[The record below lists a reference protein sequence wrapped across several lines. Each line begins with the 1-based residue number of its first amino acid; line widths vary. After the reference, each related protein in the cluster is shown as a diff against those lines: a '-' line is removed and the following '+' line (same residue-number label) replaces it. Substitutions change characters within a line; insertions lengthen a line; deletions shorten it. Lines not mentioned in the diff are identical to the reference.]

1 MSAAT
6 TSNLCEGRFSLSR
19 LWLISPSV
27 ALAGDASAVQAVS
40 TAALLCAFNKTST
53 QQPPLEDASAP
64 LPASDS
70 LINTFA
76 ALSIGGGAFQGG
88 AHAAGGYGSAHLESP
103 WGGDGS
109 NSPPETAQDSITP
122 GETHRGLVQSPYG
135 SRVGFARDETPRT
148 KVTPTLSSRVSLPPA
163 YVPRSPSPI
172 PPQGAGV
179 LLDHGGQSANR
190 PSLET
195 GAGDLTS
202 QTGGP
207 DSQWKGPREEERLRF
222 LGESEYDSRVV
233 KWLNQHPPQASP
245 WTEPEGNGPD
255 PSESPAAGRPSP
267 RGFGGFASVSRG
279 LEGELRDLEDG
290 SRGLEGEHRGLES
303 RVSAGDVDPLQ
314 HSEKRGAS
322 SQQQLPPPAS
332 KGYVLSAQR
341 SASSETL
348 QGQAV
353 RIRELRQDEG
363 IYITNQAEDVSTQ
376 EVEIARVAVGQ
387 ALPEEDEEIRKGSKS
402 ISFKRSHSSGRSAN
416 TLVSLGK
423 DEAVAAG
430 VNGPPVMREARSEQR
445 LTGLGQQGSPIGL
458 EQGKALLWDR
468 KGSPQSSARAATGV
482 DPRFDGAQTPGR
494 KRSSCFPKFG
504 KLVVPGRSKPEKVS
518 ANQGRKPTLA
528 AYHEP
533 LETQSGPAAF
543 YSARDSSVD
552 PISQSYSGFTEGGE
566 EEEEP
571 ALITVESN
579 PTMATEYGDE
589 GKFRLCEEGVF

>member
-1 MSAAT
+1 
-6 TSNLCEGRFSLSR
+6 
-19 LWLISPSV
+19 LISPSV

-40 TAALLCAFNKTST
+40 TAALLYAFNKTST
-53 QQPPLEDASAP
+53 QQPPQEDENSAP
-64 LPASDS
+64 LPSSDS

-76 ALSIGGGAFQGG
+76 ALSIAGGAFQGG
-88 AHAAGGYGSAHLESP
+88 IHAAGGYESAHLE
-103 WGGDGS
+103 GDGS
-109 NSPPETAQDSITP
+109 NSPPETAQVLVTP
-122 GETHRGLVQSPYG
+122 GGTHRGFVQSPYG
-135 SRVGFARDETPRT
+135 SRVGFAESPCG

-172 PPQGAGV
+172 PHKGV
-179 LLDHGGQSANR
+179 SLDHGTPPAYR

-207 DSQWKGPREEERLRF
+207 DSQWKGPHEEERLRF
-222 LGESEYDSRVV
+222 LGDSEYDNKVV

-267 RGFGGFASVSRG
+267 RGFGLENVSRG
-279 LEGELRDLEDG
+279 LEGEP
-290 SRGLEGEHRGLES
+290 RGLEGESRGLES
-303 RVSAGDVDPLQ
+303 RVSTGDIDPLR
-314 HSEKRGAS
+314 HSEGSGPS
-322 SQQQLPPPAS
+322 SQQQPPPPAS

-348 QGQAV
+348 QGEAV
-353 RIRELRQDEG
+353 RTRGLRQDEG
-363 IYITNQAEDVSTQ
+363 IHTTNEVEGISTQ
-376 EVEIARVAVGQ
+376 EVEIARVAAGQ
-387 ALPEEDEEIRKGSKS
+387 ALPEEGEETRNGSKS
-402 ISFKRSHSSGRSAN
+402 ASFKRSHSSGTSAN
-416 TLVSLGK
+416 RLVSLGA
-423 DEAVAAG
+423 DEAADAG
-430 VNGPPVMREARSEQR
+430 VNAPSVARSEQR
-445 LTGLGQQGSPIGL
+445 LTGSGPQGSPIGL

-468 KGSPQSSARAATGV
+468 KASPESSARVATGV
-482 DPRFDGAQTPGR
+482 DSRFDGSQTPER

-504 KLVVPGRSKPEKVS
+504 KFVVPGRSKPEKVT
-518 ANQGRKPTLA
+518 ANQGRKPNLA

-533 LETQSGPAAF
+533 LETQSGPAAY

-566 EEEEP
+566 EEER

-589 GKFRLCEEGVF
+589 GKVRICE

>member
-6 TSNLCEGRFSLSR
+6 TSNHCEGCFSLSG

-53 QQPPLEDASAP
+53 QQTPLEGDDSAP
-64 LPASDS
+64 LPPSDS

-88 AHAAGGYGSAHLESP
+88 AHAAGGYESAHLESP
-103 WGGDGS
+103 FGGDGS
-109 NSPPETAQDSITP
+109 NSPPETAQITP
-122 GETHRGLVQSPYG
+122 GGTHRGLVQSPYG
-135 SRVGFARDETPRT
+135 SRVGLARDESPRG
-148 KVTPTLSSRVSLPPA
+148 KVTPTLSSRASLPPA

-172 PPQGAGV
+172 PPQGAGI
-179 LLDHGGQSANR
+179 LLDHGVPSANR

-207 DSQWKGPREEERLRF
+207 DLQWKGPHEEERLRF
-222 LGESEYDSRVV
+222 LGDSEYDNKVV

-267 RGFGGFASVSRG
+267 RGFEGLGSGSRGLERGLEGKARG
-279 LEGELRDLEDG
+279 LEGE
-290 SRGLEGEHRGLES
+290 SRGLES
-303 RVSAGDVDPLQ
+303 RVSTGDIDHLR
-314 HSEKRGAS
+314 HSEGRGAS

-341 SASSETL
+341 SASSESL

-353 RIRELRQDEG
+353 RTRELQQIEDFYTTNEAEG
-363 IYITNQAEDVSTQ
+363 ISTQ
-376 EVEIARVAVGQ
+376 EVEIARVAAGQ
-387 ALPEEDEEIRKGSKS
+387 ALPDEDEVTRNGPEEDEVTRNGAISA
-402 ISFKRSHSSGRSAN
+402 SFKRSHSSGTSAN
-416 TLVSLGK
+416 RLVSLGK

-445 LTGLGQQGSPIGL
+445 LSGLGQQSSPIGL

-468 KGSPQSSARAATGV
+468 KGSPQSSTRAATGV
-482 DPRFDGAQTPGR
+482 DPRFDGSQTPGR

-504 KLVVPGRSKPEKVS
+504 KFVVPGRSKPEKVT

-566 EEEEP
+566 EEEER

-589 GKFRLCEEGVF
+589 GKFR